1 MTSRVGANLSGAS
14 SRTKEGPLGATE
26 TNKKTRK
33 RPRKRKLRRN
43 QRKPDVRFFCVL
55 RRRSSDRRARCV
67 ATTGATI
74 GATATVRATVAA
86 ATTDAA
92 GTAGR
97 TTTAGATATT
107 GAITTGTVRGRGR
120 GAPAVMGATTGTV
133 ATVVT
138 TRADT
143 TTGATSLPPL
153 PPRSRHPR
161 NARRCV
167 LCHPPAVSARASPSL
182 NPARG
187 ALIRDDASGPEP
199 RRRR

>member
-1 MTSRVGANLSGAS
+1 
-14 SRTKEGPLGATE
+14 
-26 TNKKTRK
+26 
-33 RPRKRKLRRN
+33 
-43 QRKPDVRFFCVL
+43 
-55 RRRSSDRRARCV
+55 
-67 ATTGATI
+67 
-74 GATATVRATVAA
+74 
-86 ATTDAA
+86 
-92 GTAGR
+92 
-97 TTTAGATATT
+97 
-107 GAITTGTVRGRGR
+107 
-120 GAPAVMGATTGTV
+120 MGATTGTV